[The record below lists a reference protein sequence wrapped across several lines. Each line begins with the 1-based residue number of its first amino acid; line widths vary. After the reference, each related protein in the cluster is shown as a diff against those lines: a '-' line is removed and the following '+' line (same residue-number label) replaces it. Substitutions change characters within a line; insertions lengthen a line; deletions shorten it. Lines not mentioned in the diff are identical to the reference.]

1 MAVAFVR
8 LRRTIL
14 ALVIAALVPL
24 GHAGGPAAADTPSAQ
39 APAATG
45 AAAAP
50 GGPAAAEP
58 AKPVVAPLPPEVA
71 TSIERVVATMEQA
84 EKSLARIKDLGDD
97 IGRVR
102 DEVESVITN
111 ATKVADGL
119 RPRLAE
125 IESQIAKLGS
135 PPAKDAPPEAPT
147 VAAER
152 ARLNAESIAVS
163 GAIKTLELTWVRARQ
178 AIDKITDL
186 RLSIFTRSLMERM
199 SSPVFPPIWNDVIR
213 DAPQVGRLLNYLT
226 SDWMRTASGKGWS
239 AFVPLLAGLLVWLVG
254 RRLVGRLVAV
264 APAGGAARPS
274 FFERAARAAWVAP
287 MRAAPGVA
295 AALIIYFGLDV
306 LELLYYPSD
315 RVAAATLR
323 AALIFIAVS
332 ALIAAVL
339 APESTERRLVDLSDR
354 SARRVTRLLQAIS
367 AISALDLALTAISRA
382 LYVPLSL
389 SVVQSLATSVTL
401 AGLLALLL
409 STPFEP
415 MLPRPGR
422 VVSRHTPRWVKAPLW
437 LVVALIVG
445 ASLLGYVALARFVAQ
460 QLVMTGIVALV
471 ATLLFLAIRAFT
483 REPEDAQHPIGRMLE
498 SRFGIDAP
506 RRHQIGA
513 LTELALTFI
522 LVLATLPVLL
532 LQWGFSSA
540 DIRDWVKAA
549 LFGFEI
555 GQFRI
560 SLARI
565 LIGIVLFTALL
576 FTTRLFQRWL
586 RETLLLQ
593 PRMDAG
599 IANSIDTAV
608 GYFGIAVS
616 ALIALSYAGLDITN
630 LAIVAGA
637 LSVGIGF
644 GLQSIVNNF
653 VSGLILLVER
663 PIKVGDWIVVGSEQ
677 GNVQKISVRSTEI
690 RTFDGASLIVPNSEL
705 ITGRVLNWTH
715 RGVAGRL
722 VVKVGVGYDADPRR
736 VSEMLVAVA
745 KAQPGVAARPAPKAL
760 LENFGPKALE
770 MSLRVYLED
779 ITHEGEIKS
788 DLRIAIH
795 EALRAAKVTI
805 PTG

>member
-1 MAVAFVR
+1 LALAIFR
-8 LRRTIL
+8 LPRPFL
-14 ALVIAALVPL
+14 ALVIAALATL
-24 GHAGGPAAADTPSAQ
+24 GGAGGPAAADTPAAQ
-39 APAATG
+39 PPAATG
-45 AAAAP
+45 AAAVPAA
-50 GGPAAAEP
+50 AAAEP
-58 AKPVVAPLPPEVA
+58 PKPVVAPLPVEVA
-71 TSIERVVATMEQA
+71 TSIERVLATMEQA
-84 EKSLARIKDLGDD
+84 EKMLARIKDLGDD

-102 DEVESVITN
+102 DEVESVISNSTE
-111 ATKVADGL
+111 VADGL

-125 IESQIAKLGS
+125 IDSQIAKLGP

-152 ARLNAESIAVS
+152 ARLNAESSAVS

-199 SSPVFPPIWNDVIR
+199 SSPVFPAIWNDVIR
-213 DAPQVGRLLNYLT
+213 DAPQVGRLVKYIT
-226 SDWMRTASGKGWS
+226 SDWLNTASRKGWQ
-239 AFVPLLAGLLVWLVG
+239 ALVPMLAGLLVWLVG
-254 RRLVGRLVAV
+254 RRLVRRLVV
-264 APAGGAARPS
+264 RAPTGGAARPS

-287 MRAAPGVA
+287 MLAAPGVA
-295 AALIIYFGLDV
+295 AALIIYFGLDI
-306 LELLYYPSD
+306 LGLLYYPSD
-315 RVAAATLR
+315 KIAASTLR
-323 AALIFIAVS
+323 AVLIFVAVS
-332 ALIAAVL
+332 ALIRAVL
-339 APESTERRLVDLSDR
+339 APERAERRLVDFSDQ

-367 AISALDLALTAISRA
+367 AVSALDLALTAISRA

-389 SVVQSLATSVTL
+389 SVVQSLLTSVTL

-415 MLPRPGR
+415 MLPRPGL

-437 LVVALIVG
+437 VVVALIVG
-445 ASLLGYVALARFVAQ
+445 VSLLGYVALARFLAQ
-460 QLVMTGIVALV
+460 QLVMTGIVAMV

-483 REPEDAQHPIGRMLE
+483 REPEDAEHPIGRMLE

-522 LVLATLPVLL
+522 LMLATLPVLL
-532 LQWGFSSA
+532 LQWGFSGA
-540 DIRDWVKAA
+540 EIRDWVKAG
-549 LFGFEI
+549 LFGFEV
-555 GQFRI
+555 GQFKI

-586 RETLLLQ
+586 RETLFRQ

-608 GYFGIAVS
+608 GYAGIAVS
-616 ALIALSYAGLDITN
+616 ALIAISYAGLDITN

-663 PIKVGDWIVVGSEQ
+663 PIKVGDWIVVGNEQ
-677 GNVQKISVRSTEI
+677 GNVEKISVRSTEI

-705 ITGRVLNWTH
+705 VTGRVLNWTH

-795 EALRAAKVTI
+795 EALLAAKVTI